1 MIRTPSPRRPVR
13 RLSALVLPAVASLAA
28 CAQDTT
34 PYPSLAPRA
43 VEKQGFAEPEVPV
56 AVATPDAAL
65 DARVA
70 ALDGRLTGLEA
81 RFATESAAADRAAR
95 AAKGARAG
103 SEGWITAQT
112 LLAGLDDVRAQTSS
126 VVTDIEQIAI
136 DRAAT
141 LAPVYPAVTA
151 LQDKAKAA
159 TTRQSETID
168 RIGASLAP
176 A

>member
-1 MIRTPSPRRPVR
+1 M
-13 RLSALVLPAVASLAA
+13 
-28 CAQDTT
+28 T

-65 DARVA
+65 DARLA
-70 ALDGRLTGLEA
+70 ALDSRLTGLEA
-81 RFATESAAADRAAR
+81 RFATESAAAERAAR

-103 SEGWITAQT
+103 SESWITAQT

-151 LQDKAKAA
+151 LQNRAKAT
-159 TTRQSETID
+159 TTRQTGTID